1 MSQLLKTGFQ
11 CIVNL
16 DYINNIKGL
25 MIQVGASHVKPF
37 PRGHSTIN
45 VWSLNKKIIKMASK
59 SKG

>member
-16 DYINNIKGL
+16 DYIKNIKGL
-25 MIQVGASHVKPF
+25 MIQVGTSYVKPF

-45 VWSLNKKIIKMASK
+45 VWGLNKKIIKIGFK
-59 SKG
+59 VKG